1 MCCPQPVCTQWQS
14 NKIPELGDNRNLTVE
29 LIKKNVIAITALV
42 SSLLICILLFY
53 CRLYLC
59 TEALLGSNIT
69 KLLNPISRLMFL
81 ITP

>member
-29 LIKKNVIAITALV
+29 LIKKNVTTVTANV

-59 TEALLGSNIT
+59 TEAPLGGNIAQT
-69 KLLNPISRLMFL
+69 LKFHFVPNFSDY
-81 ITP
+81 T